1 MMVLVVHLYPQFLLL
16 YTILN
21 SGFLQGS
28 LVTVQDVGART
39 GEGREKRVFGVDV
52 AFLLF
57 AMRVCE
63 GF

>member
-1 MMVLVVHLYPQFLLL
+1 MMVLVVHLCPQFLLL
-16 YTILN
+16 YVILN

-28 LVTVQDVGART
+28 LVTVQDVVART
-39 GEGREKRVFGVDV
+39 GECHEKRVFGVDV